1 MGITAFLAMVR
12 KDLLL
17 FLSDRRA
24 VIVAFAV
31 PIVIGSFIGSMT
43 NGAGR
48 GNEPLRIKIALV
60 DLDGSTISKAIVA
73 GAQGD
78 KNLNVTITD
87 ADEARDQVRKGAV
100 TAAVIVPKDFGD
112 GAGPRVLPGRDG
124 HETGARRAVRS
135 VARRRGRHGARHSD
149 AARHGV
155 GQHGRCSADS
165 READSPTTRLTALE
179 SSPMPSDRKRL
190 LQEMLTG
197 VQRYYRESTP
207 ASTTGGTGGVFS
219 MPYTVHE
226 EEVTSGSKV
235 AYNGYAHSF
244 AGMGIQFLLFAAL
257 NLGVEMLVERQ
268 RGLWRRLR
276 SAPVSRYVLLGARA
290 ASTTMISLTTLLVSF
305 GFAMIVFDVRIE
317 GSVVGFAMVAIACS
331 MMAATFG
338 LLVAAV
344 GRTPG
349 TARGVSTLA
358 VLVMVMLGGAWMP
371 SFLFPKWVQAM
382 TVVVPVR
389 WAVDGLDATT
399 WRGLGLSSA
408 VVPTLVLL
416 GFSALFALVTVTR
429 FRWEEPASDSSKPR
443 SHEDHED
450 ARRSDAASPAP
461 QAGRVRSLC
470 DAADLRASSC
480 PSCLRG

>member
-1 MGITAFLAMVR
+1 MGLTAFLAMVR

-31 PIVIGSFIGSMT
+31 PVVIGSFIGSMT
-43 NGAGR
+43 NGAAR

-60 DLDGSTISKAIVA
+60 DLDGSTVSKSIVS

-78 KNLNVTITD
+78 KNLNVTITGADD
-87 ADEARDQVRKGAV
+87 ARNQVRKGTV
-100 TAAVIVPKDFGD
+100 TAAVLVPKDFGD
-112 GAGPRVLPGRDG
+112 GAGRAFFRGGTVTKPELGVLFDPS
-124 HETGARRAVRS
+124 RAVEVGMVRGILMQHVMES
-135 VARRRGRHGARHSD
+135 VSTAVFSGQSGSRFADD
-149 AARHGV
+149 ALKAL
-155 GQHGRCSADS
+155 DS
-165 READSPTTRLTALE
+165 SQ
-179 SSPMPSDRKRL
+179 MPSDRKRL
-190 LQEMLTG
+190 LKEMLMG

-207 ASTTGGTGGVFS
+207 SSTTGGTGGVFS

-257 NLGVEMLVERQ
+257 NMGVEMLVERQ

-276 SAPVSRYVLLGARA
+276 SAPVSRYLLLGARA
-290 ASTTMISLTTLLVSF
+290 ASTTVISLATLLVSF
-305 GFAMIVFDVRIE
+305 GFAMIVFGVRIE
-317 GSVVGFAMVAIACS
+317 GSVVGFAMVAVACS

-358 VLVMVMLGGAWMP
+358 VLVMVMLGGAWIP
-371 SFLFPKWVQAM
+371 SFLFPKWVQAI
-382 TVVVPVR
+382 TVVIPVR

-408 VVPTLVLL
+408 VVPTLALL
-416 GFSALFALVTVTR
+416 GFSAVFALVTVTR
-429 FRWEEPASDSSKPR
+429 FRWEEP
-443 SHEDHED
+443 
-450 ARRSDAASPAP
+450 
-461 QAGRVRSLC
+461 
-470 DAADLRASSC
+470 
-480 PSCLRG
+480 